1 VPYQQSPRN
10 REPNHAN
17 RYTDELTIREYPK
30 RGKIPHAR
38 TYGKNSAVERFTR
51 TGAIMDVN
59 THQPWR

>member
-1 VPYQQSPRN
+1 M
-10 REPNHAN
+10 
-17 RYTDELTIREYPK
+17 IREYPK

-38 TYGKNSAVERFTR
+38 TYGKHSAVKRFTR